1 MDTAQITPPWGYK
14 QIVPLL
20 KTHRVQ
26 LVDSGMAPHFSL
38 NLHAVPLGASELAFA
53 LRDYPIVFQ
62 QRKADGGFEAVA
74 LLGIQ
79 EGQNLFVMPDGRW
92 DRRTYIP
99 AYIRRYPFCVHTVR
113 HDSRPAER
121 LIYVDPWSLAD
132 NGTRLFDDAG
142 VPLPHWVAIDRLLN
156 EYEDE
161 LTRVNRLA
169 AVLHGLGGADP
180 VLAASEPVQR
190 LHAVPEGPVPG
201 RSRQACRARRATF
214 APIDRIR
221 RHGSGVCPPAVPGEL
236 PAADEPPQ
244 LLRYAR
250 GGVTDAWLLCA
261 AASRN
266 WPAKRQTGRCGD
278 SLSCR
283 SQARKSV
290 SAA

>member
-1 MDTAQITPPWGYK
+1 VDTSQITPPWGYK

-38 NLHAVPLGASELAFA
+38 NLHAVPLGASELPFA

-62 QRKADGGFEAVA
+62 QNGGDGAFEAMA

-132 NGTRLFDDAG
+132 NGARLFDDAG
-142 VPLPHWVAIDRLLN
+142 APLPHWVVIDRLLN

-161 LTRVNRLA
+161 LARVHRVAATLYGLGVLTPFSLQANLFSGFTLSLKDLYRVDRDKLA
-169 AVLHGLGGADP
+169 ALGVQPLRELIGAGDMDL
-180 VLAASEPVQR
+180 VYAHLLSQENFLR
-190 LHAVPEGPVPG
+190 LMNR
-201 RSRQACRARRATF
+201 RSFFAT
-214 APIDRIR
+214 R
-221 RHGSGVCPPAVPGEL
+221 
-236 PAADEPPQ
+236 
-244 LLRYAR
+244 
-250 GGVTDAWLLCA
+250 A
-261 AASRN
+261 AA
-266 WPAKRQTGRCGD
+266 
-278 SLSCR
+278 
-283 SQARKSV
+283 
-290 SAA
+290 